1 MVRRGRHRSGG
12 RTTPKGTRPG
22 EFTHSA
28 SHHDRSGEPPL
39 LADIR
44 RTLDSREPLDF
55 LALASSLIAALDPRQ
70 DNPFERAAD
79 AENPR
84 PTLVEFTDS
93 FIGTDRVEATA
104 VLAVLAALS
113 NDELQRAR
121 VRRELARRDHTL
133 PPWLATLD
141 ASAATRAVVMSHV
154 LGDGDN
160 VMVELTM
167 PTGHALSFVTY
178 IDHNLG
184 TVVKDAYPVPD
195 SLENVVSLMASA
207 SDDPDMTFRDLSLA
221 DARERITAA
230 IELGA
235 MTYPPFETD
244 TWPACRPLVEWVT
257 RLLPAGGTGYVRPTW
272 DEGATRDL
280 AARFFASPY
289 GADLDDRDHRSLLE
303 SILWFATDYGPGDP
317 LRWSS
322 VAVEILLLDWLPRK
336 VLAET
341 PYLALAP
348 DLLRAFVRFCH
359 AERGIR
365 TTLTDETLEA
375 VDRYESEYLAR
386 INAPH
391 LRGAAALLA
400 ASGLLND
407 EDLAD
412 FDDEDLKDAED
423 YLDYA
428 TYALGWLLE
437 AVGGPEALVTLND
450 TALPDRAFSWT
461 GIAKDTV
468 ERVAE
473 VLDHCDRFCDEV
485 LDVEYRSACRRFLE
499 RVARGDPAVFRRKAS
514 SKTAAAA
521 ICWTIGKAN
530 ELFNAGGVRV
540 MDLTAYFGI
549 SQGGVSQRADTFIR
563 AAGYQR
569 GGAPGEINLGDLDLL
584 VSTRRRQIATMRD
597 LLMDVDPLD

>member
-1 MVRRGRHRSGG
+1 MAKRGRHRGG

-22 EFTHSA
+22 EFIRA
-28 SHHDRSGEPPL
+28 AGHHGDVGEPTLLTNIRRALSSPDPLDL
-39 LADIR
+39 LA
-44 RTLDSREPLDF
+44 LG
-55 LALASSLIAALDPRQ
+55 SSLIAALDPRVES
-70 DNPFERAAD
+70 PLERSRSRETPGFSLA
-79 AENPR
+79 
-84 PTLVEFTDS
+84 EFTDS
-93 FIGTDRVEATA
+93 FIHTDRVEATA
-104 VLAVLAALS
+104 MLAILGVLAD
-113 NDELQRAR
+113 DELLRAR
-121 VRRELARRDHTL
+121 AHRELVGRVHAL
-133 PPWLATLD
+133 PAWLAGLS
-141 ASAATRAVVMSHV
+141 SATPERSVVMSHV

-160 VMVELTM
+160 VMVGVSLATRSPLT
-167 PTGHALSFVTY
+167 FVVY
-178 IDHNLG
+178 IDHNMG
-184 TVVKDAYPVPD
+184 GVVKDAYPVAD
-195 SLENVVSLMASA
+195 SLANVVSFMAGA
-207 SDDPDMTFRDLSLA
+207 NDDPDMTFTDLSLA
-221 DARERITAA
+221 DARERISAA

-235 MTYPPFETD
+235 MTYPPYETD

-289 GADLDDRDHRSLLE
+289 GVDLDDDDHRNLLE
-303 SILWFATDYGPGDP
+303 TFIWFATDYGPGDP

-336 VLAET
+336 VMAEST
-341 PYLALAP
+341 FLALAP
-348 DLLRAFVRFCH
+348 DLLRAFIRFAH

-365 TTLTDETLEA
+365 ATLTVETLEA

-412 FDDEDLKDAED
+412 FDDVDLEDAED

-530 ELFNAGGVRV
+530 ELFSTGGVRV